1 MVKFDHLRINCQK
14 ILPAVYGDSL
24 SYYETLCKLQKA
36 VNDLV
41 DYLAT
46 FEDEILMQHLRDLKN
61 YIDREL
67 SMIQG
72 QLDLVKSDLQGVKQT
87 ISINMQT
94 INAKIAQIES
104 DLAQKQNQYAPGLA
118 TVNKTIEGA
127 INEIYAIILTKY
139 TFPDG
144 GIPME
149 DLSPELQQ
157 LLEEIPYLL
166 IDKADV
172 IIDSAGPA
180 NPLSITDGGND
191 LPLESMTINA
201 EPIQDP
207 APYISNTA
215 DQDPYNFRAFPAAAS
230 GANREYEMLVGG
242 SVAWNQLAGNGKTT
256 GTYINLSITNN
267 GDGSLTITGTPSS
280 TAIGIVVNF
289 GKTVAGHKILIR
301 GGSNSVRLR
310 GYSSLTFA
318 NCDSG
323 NGIIITANSENEAN
337 LAIQMA
343 NTSTAVSETIRPQAF
358 DLTKMFGSTIADT
371 MTVDL
376 FRKYFPDPYYSY
388 DAGSIQSVSVS
399 EKVTSG
405 KNQIIFPY
413 ETASGTT
420 SQGVLYTVSA
430 DGKLSASGT
439 TTGTSSTFILQM
451 TNPIKVCAGTYTLS
465 KTGNFGNN
473 ATLVRCYKNSVT
485 SANEITALR
494 IGDQTPSAT
503 YTFTEETNLC
513 IIVRCNNNGQA
524 VNFSNV
530 AIQLELGSTP
540 TTYVPYTADASTLDH
555 TQLRGIPKI
564 VDGELQY
571 DGDLYQSSGSVVRKY
586 GIVDLGTF
594 TWAIQGGYVDVFYA
608 TVPGI
613 KPATRNTICEYIK
626 INSGLLADKEYLISG
641 TTIYIKDSN
650 YSSESDFKTA
660 MNGVNLVYELATA
673 TTETATAYANP
684 RTIEPSGTE
693 SFTDYPVS
701 QGTRDVSIPVGHI
714 TYYGVVS
721 DISANTQVDITKTT
735 DDGSETYT
743 IQLPYPSYGGTL
755 DPLSGLYISK
765 FDIVDFGDLT
775 WYYNATY
782 KRFSASID
790 NAEGFP
796 LDSVAPVYASG
807 YAKTSVNDLN
817 SDLTMN
823 GVIAVNNAG
832 TVFVR
837 NLSFDDAATF
847 TNAMRGQK
855 IAYLST
861 DSVSFDVTPV
871 AINTAL
877 GNNSFSTGTG
887 TISMDYRAD
896 TKLYI
901 DNKINALMAV
911 ISEL

>member
-41 DYLAT
+41 EYLASY
-46 FEDEILMQHLRDLKN
+46 EDEILMKHLRDLKN

-94 INAKIAQIES
+94 INAKIAQIEL

-127 INEIYAIILTKY
+127 INELYAILLTKY

-144 GIPME
+144 GIPLE

-191 LPLESMTINA
+191 LPLESMTVNV

-207 APYISNTA
+207 APYISDTA
-215 DQDPYNFRAFPAAAS
+215 DQDAYNFRAFPASAS
-230 GANREYEMLVGG
+230 GANREYETLVGG
-242 SVAWNQLAGNGKTT
+242 SVAWNQAAPALTSANYTLGVATISDDVAIGTQTGQGFIVGAPLYYIGDHKYLAKVEIKLTSATDQVYLRANGANQKAATATT
-256 GTYINLSITNN
+256 SWQTVECIFTAAN
-267 GDGSLTITGTPSS
+267 TG
-280 TAIGIVVNF
+280 TAIGVYDNRTSDWDAVSAKNF
-289 GKTVAGHKILIR
+289 QLIDLTQMFGTTVA
-301 GGSNSVRLR
+301 NS
-310 GYSSLTFA
+310 
-318 NCDSG
+318 
-323 NGIIITANSENEAN
+323 
-337 LAIQMA
+337 
-343 NTSTAVSETIRPQAF
+343 
-358 DLTKMFGSTIADT
+358 

-376 FRKYFPDPYYSY
+376 FRKYFPAPYYAY
-388 DAGSIQSVSVS
+388 EAGSIQSVSVDRQIF
-399 EKVTSG
+399 TG
-405 KNQIIFPY
+405 KNLCNDWIPQGNYPL
-413 ETASGTT
+413 TVTKSGT
-420 SQGVLYTVSA
+420 SYTM
-430 DGKLSASGT
+430 T
-439 TTGTSSTFILQM
+439 RTGGGGAFIST
-451 TNPIKVCAGTYTLS
+451 PVKAGYTYTLS
-465 KTGNFGNN
+465 FTKTSGNITNIRVYN
-473 ATLVRCYKNSVT
+473 STATAPDSNRVQDLSNT
-485 SANEITALR
+485 
-494 IGDQTPSAT
+494 GG
-503 YTFTEETNLC
+503 TFT
-513 IIVRCNNNGQA
+513 A
-524 VNFSNV
+524 VGDGWIRFWTSSV
-530 AIQLELGSTP
+530 VIKDVQLELAGTASAYVDP
-540 TTYVPYTADASTLDH
+540 ISDTTITLDH
-555 TQLRGIPKI
+555 TQLRGLFSI
-564 VDGELQY
+564 VDGELVA
-571 DGDLYQSSGSVVRKY
+571 DGDEYWSSGSGTQKYRLFDMGSLNYTYDSTNAYFLTGISLRKY
-586 GIVDLGTF
+586 GANVLCLSDT
-594 TWAIQGGYVDVFYA
+594 YVDVGDKSSAAMA
-608 TVPGI
+608 TVDNMSMASNNNNFNI
-613 KPATRNTICEYIK
+613 KFKNTSYTDPA
-626 INSGLLADKEYLISG
+626 A
-641 TTIYIKDSN
+641 
-650 YSSESDFKTA
+650 FKTA
-660 MNGVNLVYELATA
+660 MSGKYILCEVATPVSISLTPY
-673 TTETATAYANP
+673 TTP
-684 RTIEPSGTE
+684 ITIETGGTE
-693 SFTDYPVS
+693 EFVDYAVS

-714 TYYGVVS
+714 TYYGLES
-721 DISANTQVDITKTT
+721 GISANTQVDITNTT

-755 DPLSGLYISK
+755 HPLSGLYISK

-782 KRFSASID
+782 KRFSAAID

-807 YAKTSVNDLN
+807 YVKTSVNDLN
-817 SDLTMN
+817 SDITMN

-847 TNAMRGQK
+847 KNAMQGQK
-855 IAYLST
+855 IVYESM

-871 AINTAL
+871 EINTAL

-887 TISMDYRAD
+887 TISIDYRAD

-901 DNKINALMAV
+901 DNKINALMAL